1 MVRKKPTAE
10 PIKKDTPVYPISVA
24 AKLLDVHPRTLRIY
38 EDATLIKPE
47 RKGNRRLYSAN
58 DITWIGCLRK
68 IIHTDGISIPGIQKL
83 LRYATCYEIADC
95 PDEVHCNC
103 DAVVD
108 KAVPRS
114 LRIAGD
120 VAAELRAKEKDIAL
134 RREQQSAGDKQNP
147 VDRKVR

>member
-1 MVRKKPTAE
+1 MVRKKPTSE
-10 PIKKDTPVYPISVA
+10 PIKKDSPVYPISVA

-38 EDATLIKPE
+38 EDADLIKPE

-95 PDEVHCNC
+95 PDEVHCTC

-120 VAAELRAKEKDIAL
+120 AVAEKRAKEKDIAL
-134 RREQQSAGDKQNP
+134 RKEQKRAGDKQKLL
-147 VDRKVR
+147 DRKVR

>member
-1 MVRKKPTAE
+1 MVRKKPSAE
-10 PIKKDTPVYPISVA
+10 PIKKDAPIYPISVA
-24 AKLLDVHPRTLRIY
+24 AKLLDVHPRTLRLY
-38 EDATLIKPE
+38 EDAELIKPE

-68 IIHTDGISIPGIQKL
+68 MIHTDGISIPGIKKL
-83 LRYATCYEIADC
+83 LRYATCYEIAEC

-108 KAVPRS
+108 KAIPRS

-120 VAAELRAKEKDIAL
+120 AVAERKAKEKDRAL
-134 RREQQSAGDKQNP
+134 RREKDVEKEQQPKS
-147 VDRKVR
+147 RKAR